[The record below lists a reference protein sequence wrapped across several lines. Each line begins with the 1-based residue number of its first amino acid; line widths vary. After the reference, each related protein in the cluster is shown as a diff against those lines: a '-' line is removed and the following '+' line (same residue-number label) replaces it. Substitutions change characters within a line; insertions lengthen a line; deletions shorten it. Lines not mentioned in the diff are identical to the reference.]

1 MLNEELATIAPYSG
15 MLGTLRRV
23 GEESVMIAVA
33 SNLAPALCNP
43 AEGFVGH
50 SNVSFDAGAIKPER
64 AFYAGL
70 TALLGCDVS
79 KLLMLLNV

>member
-33 SNLAPALCNP
+33 SNLALP
-43 AEGFVGH
+43 
-50 SNVSFDAGAIKPER
+50 
-64 AFYAGL
+64 YATPL
-70 TALLGCDVS
+70 RALLGI
-79 KLLMLLNV
+79 LMSPSIQGRSSLKERSTLA